1 MKDGNH
7 GIARRWKLRW
17 IAFAAVPLSVMA
29 GPFCCAAAAAPDG
42 APAGQGGLETE
53 SPDAGSSLFSDS
65 PGNPL
70 LRRLAFTCRGPA
82 TIRGGELI
90 TVDPNKRYELTGWF
104 RSVGAEPSKICFGYA
119 LFDADKKPI
128 TAEQVSV
135 VLRTETTLFAPCKK
149 EDTVLKVAAGA
160 HWQPNAQACVAFEAD
175 DSGKYNDLPNR
186 SLSPLGI
193 AKVEAKD
200 DCWQVVLKAPCGR
213 DCPAGTKVREHLSGP
228 AYLFAAAAGQV
239 VPATWTQSTGYV
251 YGVAT
256 AGAGS
261 TLWWP
266 GTKYARVVILLNY
279 GQDNNH
285 SVLVSAVSV
294 IDETP

>member
-1 MKDGNH
+1 MRDGV
-7 GIARRWKLRW
+7 RRWRLRW
-17 IAFAAVPLSVMA
+17 IAFAGVALSAMA
-29 GPFCCAAAAAPDG
+29 PAALPESG
-42 APAGQGGLETE
+42 PAGQGGGEPE
-53 SPDAGSSLFSDS
+53 SPNAGATLFADS

-82 TIRGGELI
+82 TIRGAELI
-90 TVDPNKRYELTGWF
+90 TVDPNKRYQLTGWF
-104 RSVGAEPSKICFGYA
+104 RSVGSEPSKICFGYA

-128 TAEQVSV
+128 SADQVSV
-135 VLRTETTLFAPCKK
+135 LLRTETTLSAACKK
-149 EDTVLKVAAGA
+149 EDTALKIAKGA
-160 HWQPNAQACVAFEAD
+160 NWQPNAQACVAFETD

-186 SLSPLGI
+186 KLSPLGI
-193 AKVEAKD
+193 VKVEAKE
-200 DCWQVVLKAPCGR
+200 DCWEVVLKAPCGR
-213 DCPAGTKVREHLSGP
+213 DCPAGTKVREHLAGP
-228 AYLFAAAAGQV
+228 PYLFAAAVGQA

-251 YGVAT
+251 YGMAT

-266 GTKYARVVILLNY
+266 GTKYARVVLLLNY
-279 GQDNNH
+279 GQDNNC